1 MKKYNIQNYV
11 RYKNDVKKSM
21 PEDKAFSE
29 YTRDE
34 LIIKFMP
41 LVENLAR
48 KFSTSD
54 QASGILS
61 INDLIQIG
69 NEGLVKSVDRLD
81 WTVLKDSQDIEKTLK
96 SFISKRVKGAIRRRI
111 DMNRGDMRIPEH
123 KLNEIRNNPED
134 KKAVALFFNSIFLSI
149 DSIASND
156 DDIDGDTW
164 ANSIED
170 KSEDYNIH
178 LLNIYL
184 SSLMRKYLNIKE
196 YEVLRLSY
204 GLDCPKH
211 SAKEIADKLNI
222 KGARDYVT
230 VSELKKRAVQT
241 LIDNVDHTQ
250 VLDYL

>member
-96 SFISKRVKGAIRRRI
+96 SFISKRV
-111 DMNRGDMRIPEH
+111 M
-123 KLNEIRNNPED
+123 
-134 KKAVALFFNSIFLSI
+134 S
-149 DSIASND
+149 
-156 DDIDGDTW
+156 T
-164 ANSIED
+164 
-170 KSEDYNIH
+170 
-178 LLNIYL
+178 IYL
-184 SSLMRKYLNIKE
+184 SQEGYDNLKTELQNLKSVDRPRVINQISE
-196 YEVLRLSY
+196 
-204 GLDCPKH
+204 
-211 SAKEIADKLNI
+211 
-222 KGARDYVT
+222 ARDKGDL
-230 VSELKKRAVQT
+230 SENAALRFLHPMARISACWRRLCSLT
-241 LIDNVDHTQ
+241 I
-250 VLDYL
+250 